1 MDTPL
6 LLSTNCACMYCRRI
20 HLQVRKRMFG
30 FFGPLVWRE
39 AQFPENNRLISV
51 IS

>member
-1 MDTPL
+1 MDVLL
-6 LLSTNCACMYCRRI
+6 LLSTSCACMKMHSSAGR
-20 HLQVRKRMFG
+20 QRMFG